1 MNDYQTLMAFIAS
14 QVPAVAPAP
23 GESYRDLL
31 GYFTEKLDNA
41 SNDRD
46 DVKEMAS
53 RALQVAGLDTNR
65 KSGALSAL
73 NQPARAHDR
82 ACGATLLAMSIIRDT
97 SDADLRTN
105 LARLRKMQTPMVV
118 AELLSILKKGDTLRS
133 TRHARLELKN
143 FNSAGTR
150 SALWKHEIED
160 AYGRAH
166 DLLLRCEMQFL
177 ISRGNTLGGSIA
189 TAFNDYFGSPAAVID
204 TSTIPFGAGGAKPTW
219 TTASQTRLEVV
230 REVLRRVCRN
240 FVRQEIRI
248 YFGGR
253 SIDAG
258 TFAYVS
264 GTTNPTKIHV
274 GGQFFTK
281 VKEGLASEAGTI
293 VHECTHTF
301 ARTQDHAYRSDPCKQ
316 LALNNPAKALS
327 NADSYKF
334 FVEAAF
340 R

>member
-1 MNDYQTLMAFIAS
+1 MNDYQTLMAFIAA
-14 QVPAVAPAP
+14 QATAVAPGP

-31 GYFTEKLDNA
+31 GYFDEKLDNA

-46 DVKEMAS
+46 DVKEMAT
-53 RALQVAGLDTNR
+53 RALKVAGLDQSR
-65 KSGALSAL
+65 KSPGPSTLG
-73 NQPARAHDR
+73 QPARAHER
-82 ACGATLLAMSIIRDT
+82 ACAATLLAMSIIRDT
-97 SDADLRTN
+97 GEADLKTN
-105 LARLRKMQTPMVV
+105 LARLRKMQTAQVT
-118 AELLSILKKGDTLRS
+118 AELLALVKKGDTVRS
-133 TRHARLELKN
+133 TRHPKLELKN

-150 SALWKHEIED
+150 ATLWKHEIED

-166 DLLLRCEMQFL
+166 ALLQRCEREFL
-177 ISRGNTLGGSIA
+177 ISRGSSLHGTLA
-189 TAFNDYFGSPAAVID
+189 TAFNDYFGSPAAVVD
-204 TSTIPFGAGGAKPTW
+204 TTTLPFSAAARPVW
-219 TTASQTRLEVV
+219 TTANQTRLEVV

-240 FVRQEIRI
+240 FVRQEVRI

-264 GTTNPTKIHV
+264 GTVNPTKIHV

-301 ARTQDHAYRSDPCKQ
+301 SGTRDHAYRSDPCKL
-316 LALNNPAKALS
+316 LATSKPGKALS